1 MLNEVVATPQAQ
13 HKAHIRSSGQSA
25 TKHFYY
31 VQVSIETVHSQ
42 KHIPAVD
49 ETTHQSVR
57 NDVTQWKYRTRSVP
71 YCVVTRASHRCQCNH
86 RLNKKRMH
94 CSRRLRQPGFM
105 PSNNPIMKT
114 SYCLEDNI
122 NRKLSL
128 NVSKVT
134 RIVCCLVIN
143 IVTTSLS
150 IITENSAL

>member
-1 MLNEVVATPQAQ
+1 MPQAQ
-13 HKAHIRSSGQSA
+13 HKAHIRSSGQS
-25 TKHFYY
+25 TSKHFYY

-49 ETTHQSVR
+49 KTTHQSVR
-57 NDVTQWKYRTRSVP
+57 NDLTQWNFRMRSVP

-86 RLNKKRMH
+86 SLNKKRMH
-94 CSRRLRQPGFM
+94 CSGRLRQPGFM
-105 PSNNPIMKT
+105 PSNNLIIKT

-122 NRKLSL
+122 NQKLSL